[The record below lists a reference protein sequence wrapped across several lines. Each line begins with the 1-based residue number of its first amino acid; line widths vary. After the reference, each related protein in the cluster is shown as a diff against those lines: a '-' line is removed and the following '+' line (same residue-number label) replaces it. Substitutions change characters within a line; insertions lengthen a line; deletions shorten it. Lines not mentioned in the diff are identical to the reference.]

1 VLVPEPKA
9 KANGVADPVRDAWL
23 AAMSKAREVMKDQF
37 REVYVQRRA
46 YADWIRQNP
55 TPTLRKGMFCTAAEL
70 SPPDGFGED

>member
-1 VLVPEPKA
+1 
-9 KANGVADPVRDAWL
+9 
-23 AAMSKAREVMKDQF
+23 MSKAREVMKDQF